1 MLMLSEKQFL
11 RNLLRGGDRKVILLT
26 QEIKSKL
33 PVLYTQENEE
43 DPMVI
48 CKFFAV
54 FTNWTWYGI
63 EFDGNDTFFGYV
75 AGDFPELGYFTLSEL
90 QELKGPMGLTIER
103 DMYFKPCRLSEIKK
117 LQERK
122 V

>member
-1 MLMLSEKQFL
+1 MLSEKQFL
-11 RNLLRGGDRKVILLT
+11 RNLLKGGDLRMQLLT

-75 AGDFPELGYFTLSEL
+75 AGDYPELGYFTLSEL

-117 LQERK
+117 LHERK

>member
-1 MLMLSEKQFL
+1 MQ
-11 RNLLRGGDRKVILLT
+11 LLT
-26 QEIKSKL
+26 KEITTKL
-33 PVLYTQENEE
+33 PPLYSQENTE

-54 FTNWTWYGI
+54 WTSWKWYGI
-63 EFDGNDTFFGYV
+63 EFDGKDLFFGYV

-90 QELKGPMGLTIER
+90 QELKGPRGLSIER
-103 DMYFKPCRLSEIKK
+103 DMYFEPIRLSEIKK
-117 LQERK
+117 LHENPG